1 MDETMST
8 DAPHTDH
15 RRPPIRNGNRAAG
28 FPQAALLLIGSCMP
42 ILGSVLLAPILPSM
56 ATEFPGPSSAVL
68 VPLVLTAPA
77 LMMALLS
84 PAAGFFADR
93 IGRKRALIIAMFLY
107 SICGVA
113 PVAISSLPGII
124 ATRVG
129 VGIGEAFIMTICTT
143 LIMDYF
149 DGKRRAMFLGMQA
162 MLATLAATVFMAAG
176 GMLGGSDWRIPFWV
190 YSVGL
195 LLAVLM
201 AFFLWEPAES
211 AEEGVTVP
219 VPWRVIAAPVAVS
232 VFGGILFYTL
242 VVHLPFVVTALGM
255 ADTRRVGFAAA
266 IAALATAVG
275 SIAFRWLLRMGVTFL
290 LPVSFA
296 LAAIGLIAVGLSQSP
311 GAAVLGAV
319 VAGLGTGIM
328 LPTLLTW
335 SVAGLEFHVRGRG
348 AGVWTAAFWSG
359 QFLTPVVIAVIAGR
373 VGGLQAG
380 IGAVGVTAAVAAIGS
395 ALIFLIRSRRGAVR
409 ADGMRIGAAPES
421 PEGR

>member
-176 GMLGGSDWRIPFWV
+176 GVLGGSDWRIPFWV

-195 LLAVLM
+195 LLAVFM
-201 AFFLWEPAES
+201 AVFIWEPAES
-211 AEEGVTVP
+211 ADDGVRVP
-219 VPWRVIAAPVAVS
+219 VPWKVIAAPVAVS

-242 VVHLPFVVTALGM
+242 VVHLPFVVSELGM
-255 ADTRRVGFAAA
+255 ADTKQVGFAAA
-266 IAALATAVG
+266 TAALATAIG
-275 SIAFRWLLRMGVTFL
+275 SISFRWLLRMGVALL
-290 LPVSFA
+290 LPISFA
-296 LAAIGLIAVGLSQSP
+296 LTAVGLIAVGLAQSP
-311 GAAVLGAV
+311 EAAVLGAV

-335 SVAGLEFHVRGRG
+335 SVAGLEFHARGRG
-348 AGVWTAAFWSG
+348 TGVWTAAFWSG
-359 QFLTPVVIAVIAGR
+359 QFLTPIVIAAIAGG
-373 VGGLQAG
+373 VGGLRPG
-380 IGAVGVTAAVAAIGS
+380 IGAVGIAAAAAAIAS
-395 ALIFLIRSRRGAVR
+395 ALIFLLRARRGTKQAGATAACAVPEAS
-409 ADGMRIGAAPES
+409 ADR
-421 PEGR
+421 